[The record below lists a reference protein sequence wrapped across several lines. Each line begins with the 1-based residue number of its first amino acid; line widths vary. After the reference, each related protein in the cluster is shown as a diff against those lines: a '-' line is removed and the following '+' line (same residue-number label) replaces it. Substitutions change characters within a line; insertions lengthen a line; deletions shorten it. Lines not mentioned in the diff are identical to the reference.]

1 MNITSYTARTP
12 QLVQALEALGQ
23 RADNQEAA
31 SILFDELCG
40 INVLV
45 AKKFTND
52 RTAEGIHDAFH
63 LTVGCISL
71 AISQADIA
79 DTSEAKLSFL
89 LQHGAE
95 YVFQMGFRH
104 MKELSALP
112 YTAYVSD
119 FDNDPFVQQRNLKA
133 IFMEICSADPAS
145 NWSGDAIFQ
154 NEMVDR
160 KRNQHIIDCGKW
172 LRKHNAGGV
181 VRDSEMDASAAMTV
195 AVLFALYGD
204 GRIVAR
210 TAQRPLENLI
220 AHIRDTKPDV
230 DASWNLFLKK
240 IPPEF
245 QPLLRERMEQLRDT
259 IVKKLYGKTK
269 AKTLLTTLQDQYIGS
284 EQDIDYA

>member
-23 RADNQEAA
+23 RADNQQTAHA
-31 SILFDELCG
+31 LHDELCG
-40 INVLV
+40 ITVLV

-52 RTAEGIHDAFH
+52 RTAEGIHEAFH

-71 AISQADIA
+71 AISQTDIA
-79 DTSEAKLSFL
+79 DTGDAKLTFL

-104 MKELSALP
+104 IKELSALP
-112 YTAYVSD
+112 YTAFVSD

-133 IFMEICSADPAS
+133 IFMEICSADPATT
-145 NWSGDAIFQ
+145 WSGDAVYQ
-154 NEMVDR
+154 NEIVDR
-160 KRNQHIIDCGKW
+160 QRNQHIIDCGKW
-172 LRKHNAGGV
+172 LRKHNAAGM
-181 VRDSEMDASAAMTV
+181 VRDSEMDANAAITV
-195 AVLFALYGD
+195 AVLFALSGD

-210 TAQRPLENLI
+210 TAQRELEQLI
-220 AHIRDTKPDV
+220 ARIRDNKPDV
-230 DASWNLFLKK
+230 DASWNTFLKK

>member
-23 RADNQEAA
+23 RADNQQAA
-31 SILFDELCG
+31 GILFDELCG
-40 INVLV
+40 INLLV

-79 DTSEAKLSFL
+79 DTGEAKLSFL

-145 NWSGDAIFQ
+145 SWSGDAVFK
-154 NEMVDR
+154 NELVDR
-160 KRNQHIIDCGKW
+160 KHNQQIIDCGKW

-181 VRDSEMDASAAMTV
+181 VRDSEMDASAAITV

-220 AHIRDTKPDV
+220 SHIRDTKPDV
-230 DASWNLFLKK
+230 DTSWNLFLKK
-240 IPPEF
+240 IPAEY
-245 QPLLRERMEQLRDT
+245 QPMLLERMEQLRGT
-259 IVKKLYGKTK
+259 IVKKLYGRTK
-269 AKTLLTTLQDQYIGS
+269 AKTLLTDLQDQYIGS
-284 EQDIDYA
+284 EQDIDYS

>member
-1 MNITSYTARTP
+1 VNITRYTARTP

-23 RADNQEAA
+23 RAGNQQQANL
-31 SILFDELCG
+31 LFDELCG
-40 INVLV
+40 ITVLV

-79 DTSEAKLSFL
+79 DSGEAKLSFL

-104 MKELSALP
+104 IKELSALP
-112 YTAYVSD
+112 YTAFVSD
-119 FDNDPFVQQRNLKA
+119 FDKDPFVQQRNLKA
-133 IFMEICSADPAS
+133 IFMELCSADPAS
-145 NWSGDAIFQ
+145 NWSGDAVYQ
-154 NEMVDR
+154 NEIVDR
-160 KRNQHIIDCGKW
+160 QRNQQLIDCGKW
-172 LRKHNAGGV
+172 LRKHNAAGV
-181 VRDSEMDASAAMTV
+181 VRDSEMDANATITV

-210 TAQRPLENLI
+210 TAQRELEQLI
-220 AHIRDTKPDV
+220 AHIRDNKPDV
-230 DASWNLFLKK
+230 DAGWNKFLKK
-240 IPPEF
+240 VPPEY
-245 QPLLRERMEQLRDT
+245 QPLLRERMEQLRGT

-269 AKTLLTTLQDQYIGS
+269 AKTLLTELQDHYIGS